1 MKKKKYNYKNRII
14 LINGSSL
21 NITSIKYFKNYQ
33 LNFKIFTENKISK
46 NLNPDLKKNKL
57 TFLKKIN

>member
-1 MKKKKYNYKNRII
+1 MNKNKKLFLYKNKII

-33 LNFKIFTENKISK
+33 LNFKIFTEKKISK
-46 NLNPDLKKNKL
+46 NLNFDFKKNKL
-57 TFLKKIN
+57 SFLKK